1 MRLILTTLL
10 LISVSFA
17 SKGQTVIRYNFGEPA
32 TVVSFVKEVMV
43 WQDGKKI
50 SHDSY
55 AGDKME
61 IYLSDSLI
69 KVTEKDTV
77 YVYPIKEVRVDD
89 FRNVSFLAENGT
101 VLRWHRQQRLFQIEP
116 DKTTEE
122 IVYYVE

>member
-10 LISVSFA
+10 LLGASFA
-17 SKGQTVIRYNFGEPA
+17 SKGQTVIRFNFGEPA

-69 KVTEKDTV
+69 RVTEKDTTHE
-77 YVYPIKEVRVDD
+77 YPIKEVRVDD
-89 FRNVSFLAENGT
+89 FRNVSFLADNGT

-116 DKTTEE
+116 SESTKE